1 MTSEFL
7 CEVFSD
13 GEGVQLVDIQEA
25 IKVLLKAK
33 DPVQELKLIAGGYHY
48 HIKPKYAS
56 WVKKS
61 QDPESKTEL
70 LSRALLET
78 LAIIAYKQPISR
90 GEVDYIRGKTTAA
103 DLFAQLE
110 ERRWIKVID
119 WGGENEHVA
128 LYGTTLEFLEYFGLN
143 DIQDLPE
150 LPELEAF
157 SVNLI

>member
-1 MTSEFL
+1 MDPKELQNIVRAIIQASPKPVTLEAL

-13 GEGVQLVDIQEA
+13 DEEVQLVDIQDV
-25 IKVLLKAK
+25 ITTLLKAK
-33 DPVQELKLIAGGYHY
+33 DPAQELKSIAGGYHY
-48 HIKPKYAS
+48 HIKPEYTP

-61 QDPESKTEL
+61 QDPESKTES

-110 ERRWIKVID
+110 E
-119 WGGENEHVA
+119 
-128 LYGTTLEFLEYFGLN
+128 
-143 DIQDLPE
+143 
-150 LPELEAF
+150 
-157 SVNLI
+157 